1 MPKDLMLEWSW
12 SNTMVLPTL
21 PMGSLL
27 VVAVKLE
34 MVLLSPSTS
43 LMTLLNEVWDEFMN
57 MPLK

>member
-12 SNTMVLPTL
+12 SNTMVLPSL

-57 MPLK
+57 VPLK

>member
-57 MPLK
+57 VPLK

>member
-12 SNTMVLPTL
+12 SNTMVLPSL